1 MLHGLG
7 QRQAPESL
15 VDLIFGESQGYPFF
29 VEEVYQHLIEEGK
42 VFDAAGQFRTDLK
55 LDESDVPQNV
65 RLIISRRLERL
76 DESEKRALAAAA
88 VIGRSFSFQLLTA
101 ISQID
106 VDELFTVIE
115 KAQQMGLIVPSS
127 EGPGRPFTFSH
138 ELIRQT
144 LLGVISAPRQDRLH
158 AGVADAIERLYPGAA
173 NEHAGEIADH
183 LLKAGSFVDSRKV
196 VRYLFLAGKSA
207 LQAAAFEEARRSFR
221 SALSYQGAVEPK
233 EKADLLASL
242 AMAERGL
249 DQWDAVLANLRE
261 ALEIHTN
268 LGDREMVVGS
278 FAKLTSALI
287 SAGRI
292 QEAIETAHRG
302 LAYLQEDVSALRV
315 RLLAPLAE
323 ALAAVEAYEPAQEA
337 LREAL
342 NIASQL
348 SDSKLEARLLGVRS
362 TVNFHFF
369 RLKEAAADGLRS
381 EQQGASEASPWRRAA
396 QLRILLQTLMY
407 LGRIE
412 EALRI
417 ADELEPLAR
426 KIGQSYEVALCESV
440 RAWAEFAKAP
450 DLAKFEIG
458 LERVPKSDQT
468 AWAAYW
474 EALSE
479 VLLSL
484 LDFLRGNWTSALSHA
499 QAASRHP
506 ELGSSRYGVG
516 TLFRQMA
523 YAGDRVAALAI
534 LEEERTRLP
543 HSGQPNS
550 RGWSLMLALVI
561 EGLVMLGERSRAG
574 ELYPLVR
581 ELVDTGAIV
590 LWPISRF
597 TQTVAGIAAAA
608 ARQWDTAEDHFQIA
622 MRQAESL
629 PHLLEQADIRR
640 FHAMMLIDRAAPSDR
655 GKAQRLL
662 NEARQTYE
670 RIGMPRHVEM
680 TQTLLARCR

>member
-1 MLHGLG
+1 
-7 QRQAPESL
+7 
-15 VDLIFGESQGYPFF
+15 
-29 VEEVYQHLIEEGK
+29 
-42 VFDAAGQFRTDLK
+42 
-55 LDESDVPQNV
+55 V
-65 RLIISRRLERL
+65 R
-76 DESEKRALAAAA
+76 
-88 VIGRSFSFQLLTA
+88 
-101 ISQID
+101 
-106 VDELFTVIE
+106 
-115 KAQQMGLIVPSS
+115 
-127 EGPGRPFTFSH
+127 
-138 ELIRQT
+138 
-144 LLGVISAPRQDRLH
+144 
-158 AGVADAIERLYPGAA
+158 VADAIEQLNP
-173 NEHAGEIADH
+173 HAVKERAEEIADH
-183 LLKAGSFVDSRKV
+183 LLKAGSFADGSRV

-207 LQAAAFEEARRSFR
+207 LEAAAFEEARRSFR

-249 DQWDAVLANLRE
+249 DQWDAVLANLRD

-287 SAGRI
+287 SAGRF
-292 QEAIETAHRG
+292 QEAIETGHRG

-315 RLLAPLAE
+315 RLLVPLAE
-323 ALAAVEAYEPAQEA
+323 AFAAAGAYASAQEA

-348 SDSKLEARLLGVRS
+348 SDSKLEARLLGARS
-362 TVNFHFF
+362 TVNFHYF

-396 QLRILLQTLMY
+396 QLRVLLQTLMY

-458 LERVPKSDQT
+458 LERVPKSDQMV
-468 AWAAYW
+468 WAAYW

-523 YAGDRVAALAI
+523 YAGDHAAALAI

-622 MRQAESL
+622 MQQAESL

-640 FHAMMLIDRAAPSDR
+640 FHAMMLIDRAAPGDR
-655 GKAQRLL
+655 GKAERLL
-662 NEARQTYE
+662 NEARQTYTHIE
-670 RIGMPRHVEM
+670 MPRHIEVI
-680 TQTLLARCR
+680 QTLLARCR